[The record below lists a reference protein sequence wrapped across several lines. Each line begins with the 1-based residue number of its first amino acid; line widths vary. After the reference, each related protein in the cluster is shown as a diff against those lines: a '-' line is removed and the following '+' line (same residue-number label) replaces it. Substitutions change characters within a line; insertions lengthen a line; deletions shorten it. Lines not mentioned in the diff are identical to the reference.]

1 MAPGGA
7 PYGEHLQQVVPAAR
21 GAGLDD
27 VSGELV
33 GSGVQLGQLLGGAD
47 AAPVGGKAG
56 AEHIGDQA
64 QLVLA
69 TDRAGDTGRAAHVAS
84 GADELGVGIAN
95 LVLAQT
101 AATELVDQMAAR
113 EAVVDDP
120 VSSQHTD
127 VERHG
132 R

>member
-1 MAPGGA
+1 MASGCP
-7 PYGEHLQQVVPAAR
+7 PYWEHLQQVVPAAR

-27 VSGELV
+27 VGGELV
-33 GSGVQLGQLLGGAD
+33 GSGVELRQLLGGAD
-47 AAPVGGKAG
+47 AAAVGRKAG
-56 AEHIGDQA
+56 AEHIGDQT
-64 QLVLA
+64 QVVLG
-69 TDRAGDTGRAAHVAS
+69 TDRAGDTGPAAYVAS
-84 GADELGVGIAN
+84 RADELGVSIAN

-101 AATELVDQMAAR
+101 ATTELVDQVAAR

-120 VSSQHTD
+120 VSSQQAD

>member
-1 MAPGGA
+1 M
-7 PYGEHLQQVVPAAR
+7 VPAAR